1 MKEKEGGTGP
11 DPTTKTRNLPDT
23 GGARG
28 GGEDYLQNK
37 IFSQLTPSHVHGKKC
52 SNVYMF
58 VHTSILVY
66 TSMCRPNNN

>member
-23 GGARG
+23 RRGGGREWG

-52 SNVYMF
+52 TNV
-58 VHTSILVY
+58 
-66 TSMCRPNNN
+66 